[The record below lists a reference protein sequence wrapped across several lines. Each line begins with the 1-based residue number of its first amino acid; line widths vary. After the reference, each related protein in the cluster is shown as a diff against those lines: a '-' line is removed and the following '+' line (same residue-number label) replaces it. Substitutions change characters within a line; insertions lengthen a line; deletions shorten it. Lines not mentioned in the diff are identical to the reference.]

1 MPKPS
6 SVATTNEY
14 RVRLSLSVFAKD
26 VESRRNDT
34 MAGFLRWVIE
44 SCVLAQSG
52 RIAIEKLSRGDFR
65 FFVMRDE
72 TVF

>member
-1 MPKPS
+1 
-6 SVATTNEY
+6 
-14 RVRLSLSVFAKD
+14 
-26 VESRRNDT
+26 

-72 TVF
+72 TGF